1 MDSEYYAKIVIDK
14 LITASEKLHD
24 FPKIGRIVPEF
35 SNEYIRELFVY
46 SYRLMYEIIEND
58 IMTLLQKGQG
68 AYPPRGN
75 HPPRSLASSVPRGP
89 TAVHEKTQGNCTK
102 IVIK

>member
-1 MDSEYYAKIVIDK
+1 MVKWSEPAKKTLQQIYYYIAMDSEYYAKIVIDK

-35 SNEYIRELFVY
+35 SNENIRELFVY

-58 IMTLLQKGQG
+58 IIII
-68 AYPPRGN
+68 AI
-75 HPPRSLASSVPRGP
+75 
-89 TAVHEKTQGNCTK
+89 VHGKQNFSGK
-102 IVIK
+102 SDVS